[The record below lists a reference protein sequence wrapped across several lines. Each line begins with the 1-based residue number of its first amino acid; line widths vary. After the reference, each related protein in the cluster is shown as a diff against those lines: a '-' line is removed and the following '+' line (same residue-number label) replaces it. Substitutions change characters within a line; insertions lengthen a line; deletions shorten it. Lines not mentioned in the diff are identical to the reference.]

1 MMFTNPFFNNDQ
13 TRTEYKLQKKSR
25 YMVLNFH
32 RKTLCFS
39 VKYKKLL
46 MAYKIYNIETEIYEY
61 IFLGSFPQ

>member
-1 MMFTNPFFNNDQ
+1 MMFTNRFFNNDQ

-32 RKTLCFS
+32 HKTLCFS

-46 MAYKIYNIETEIYEY
+46 MA
-61 IFLGSFPQ
+61 